1 MPNKTLILGAGGVF
15 GNHEAKYRLANSDE
29 TIYCVGRNPRL
40 GKEFNLGVGDADSRY
55 EYHQVHMVF
64 EIDRIK
70 ELITKEKI
78 NVVINY
84 AALAYANSWDKG
96 HYYFRT
102 NTTFVAELCDFLQHL
117 DFFDFFLQIGSSEV
131 YGGTPAPATEADINP
146 TSPYSV
152 SKLAA
157 DLYLMSMASVRK
169 FPCSIIRPSNCF
181 GEGQYVYR
189 ILPKLILSVLNRQ
202 KFPLQGGGT
211 AQKSFMHVE
220 NLCKANDL
228 ILTNR
233 PIGEVFNCGPKDAI
247 SMASL
252 AKKTIEMMGE
262 DFEACIEISAGREFE
277 DDIYWL
283 DSSKIEEQLDWE
295 LSVSLENGLERMIS
309 WVAQN
314 KDELTRAASVFEL
327 RA

>member
-1 MPNKTLILGAGGVF
+1 
-15 GNHEAKYRLANSDE
+15 
-29 TIYCVGRNPRL
+29 
-40 GKEFNLGVGDADSRY
+40 
-55 EYHQVHMVF
+55 
-64 EIDRIK
+64 
-70 ELITKEKI
+70 
-78 NVVINY
+78 
-84 AALAYANSWDKG
+84 
-96 HYYFRT
+96 
-102 NTTFVAELCDFLQHL
+102 
-117 DFFDFFLQIGSSEV
+117 
-131 YGGTPAPATEADINP
+131 
-146 TSPYSV
+146 
-152 SKLAA
+152 
-157 DLYLMSMASVRK
+157 MSMASVRK